1 MKLVGRKEE
10 IKLLESLYSSGNAE
24 FVAMYGRRR
33 VGKTFLLGEL
43 FRSRMTFWHT
53 GLPPY
58 DRDKTYLLRDQ
69 LQAFH
74 YSLEEYGLKGYQCP
88 TSWLEAFHQLTILLK
103 QKDNGSRQVV
113 FIDELPWMDT
123 ARSRF
128 IPAFEQFWNGWA
140 SRRSNIMLI
149 VCGSATS
156 WMTDNLI
163 NNKGGLYNRLTRE
176 IKLSPFKLNE
186 CEDFLKAKGVAMSRY
201 EITQAYMILGGI
213 PHYFNF
219 FEKGNS
225 LAQSIDKMFF
235 AENAP
240 LRFEYQ
246 RLFGSLFTSPNL
258 PMKIVELLATK
269 RQGFS
274 RREILE
280 KVGVQDSGSFSD
292 IMNALQSSD
301 LIVQY
306 KPFGESKRKEKFKL
320 VDNFC
325 LFNLKFADAIKKNS
339 AQYWQKNYNSSKL
352 NVWRGFAFEEVCFVH
367 IQQIKKALGFSSVSS
382 TQSGWILQ
390 GSENA
395 SGTQIDMIIE
405 RSDNVVNLCEIKY
418 YGKQFLIDKSY
429 DEILRNRLQTL
440 IDRLPGKKTVHLTM
454 ITTFGLSPNEYSGQ
468 IQSLVTL
475 DDLFKDE

>member
-1 MKLVGRKEE
+1 M
-10 IKLLESLYSSGNAE
+10 
-24 FVAMYGRRR
+24 
-33 VGKTFLLGEL
+33 
-43 FRSRMTFWHT
+43 
-53 GLPPY
+53 
-58 DRDKTYLLRDQ
+58 
-69 LQAFH
+69 
-74 YSLEEYGLKGYQCP
+74 
-88 TSWLEAFHQLTILLK
+88 
-103 QKDNGSRQVV
+103 
-113 FIDELPWMDT
+113 
-123 ARSRF
+123 
-128 IPAFEQFWNGWA
+128 
-140 SRRSNIMLI
+140 
-149 VCGSATS
+149 
-156 WMTDNLI
+156 
-163 NNKGGLYNRLTRE
+163 
-176 IKLSPFKLNE
+176 
-186 CEDFLKAKGVAMSRY
+186 KAKGIAMSRY
-201 EITQAYMILGGI
+201 EIAQAYMILGGI

-240 LRFEYQ
+240 LRSEYQ

-280 KVGVQDSGSFSD
+280 KVGIQDSGSFSD
-292 IMNALQSSD
+292 VMNALQSSD

-339 AQYWQKNYNSSKL
+339 SQYWQKNYNSSKL
-352 NVWRGFAFEEVCFVH
+352 NAGRGFAFEEVCFAH

-382 TQSGWILQ
+382 TQSNWILQ

-395 SGTQIDMIIE
+395 TGTQIDMIIE

-418 YGKQFLIDKSY
+418 YGKQYLIDKSY

-440 IDRLPGKKTVHLTM
+440 IDRLPRKKTVHLTM

-468 IQSLVTL
+468 IQSLVTI
-475 DDLFKDE
+475 DDLFRDE